1 MNIQKYNLF
10 YELLNNQDQ
19 IYFKNNIIF
28 MKIILLNT
36 AKVTIDIS
44 YYKLDLHTHIQQQFG
59 PCYYH

>member
-36 AKVTIDIS
+36 AKVTINIS
-44 YYKLDLHTHIQQQFG
+44 YYKLDLHTHIQQQLR